1 MKAKIRPHNVSEE
14 RRRELDAVA
23 REYVVKKK
31 EELLREIRWAVARR
45 WTLALAL
52 SLSDH
57 YGFKYDKI
65 NKVTGGLE
73 DILCG
78 IAEEVMENGGNVQHP
93 DGSDDDC
100 DLMMRELIDRGIE
113 IEFEGDPAY
122 GDMGTIYERLGIKR
136 YGSKIRKITEETEE
150 PGKVARENFAANL
163 KRLRE
168 KNGLSMQKL
177 GAAIGTTGV
186 SLGYY
191 ERGEREPA
199 LGVLVKIALYFGV
212 SIDELVG
219 LDVKKKKPSGV
230 GASESKSKGDNQ

>member
-1 MKAKIRPHNVSEE
+1 MKAKIRPHNLTQE
-14 RRRELDAVA
+14 RRDALDEIA
-23 REYVVKKK
+23 REYVEKKK
-31 EELLREIRWAVARR
+31 EDLLREIRWAVARR

-122 GDMGTIYERLGIKR
+122 GDMGTICERLGIER
-136 YGSKIRKITEETEE
+136 YGTKIRKITEITENI
-150 PGKVARENFAANL
+150 GDMVSENFAINL
-163 KRLRE
+163 KKLRT
-168 KNGLSMQKL
+168 KRGLSQ
-177 GAAIGTTGV
+177 GAIAEAIGT
-186 SLGYY
+186 SKASIGYY
-191 ERGEREPA
+191 ENGYRMPGLDIA
-199 LGVLVKIALYFGV
+199 AKIAIYFGV
-212 SIDELVG
+212 SIEELIG

-230 GASESKSKGDNQ
+230 GASESKTK